1 MVATLHIKSIKGESC
16 ELNLARLK
24 SSLIIL
30 MPYICASIVY
40 LVGPSTCVPISL
52 NKRPLLTKERERE
65 REREKEREGEEREGC
80 ICAIPVPFP
89 CPSHVVLR
97 FHLLRPSGDL
107 GPTRLGP
114 VGGGLGLLRAT
125 LGSQLRRDPIPARWT
140 KERRSRRYRWRMV
153 CFFVGRWGQVLWEGD
168 SGECSR

>member
-1 MVATLHIKSIKGESC
+1 MRTQ
-16 ELNLARLK
+16 
-24 SSLIIL
+24 SSTPKIIINHSYAL
-30 MPYICASIVY
+30 YMCIDCIPS
-40 LVGPSTCVPISL
+40 GPIHL
-52 NKRPLLTKERERE
+52 RAYFFKQKAFAYEREGERE